1 MSASCVTISTVMPW
15 LTFRPRSSS
24 MISRLRW
31 VSRLPV
37 GSSANNTA
45 GSVTM
50 ARAIATR
57 CCWPPD
63 NSPGVWCSQPPRPTD
78 SSALAAEARRTD
90 ALSPRYNRGSSTFSC
105 AEVRASRLKP
115 WNTNPR

>member
-15 LTFRPRSSS
+15 STFRARSNS

-37 GSSANNTA
+37 GSSASSTA

-57 CCWPPD
+57 CCCPPD
-63 NSPGVWCSQPPRPTD
+63 SSAGVWCSQPARPTD
-78 SSALAAEARRTD
+78 CSALAADARRTP
-90 ALSPRYNRGSSTFSC
+90 ALSPR
-105 AEVRASRLKP
+105 
-115 WNTNPR
+115 